1 MINWFKVCEIHL
13 SLAGHFVWWTS
24 SPSLDILTSHWTFHC
39 KIVPEYQTF
48 CSTFWTISRTF
59 SCPWFTLPGQFVRR
73 DQTHS
78 PDICQNRPDMSGE
91 SGEFHVLWIISIL
104 IIFIS
109 CKHLCFN
116 APIYVSQCPH
126 VCFQYVCVSVLLLVV
141 GYGEAG
147 QNFPP
152 EAQYLT
158 MQTFRTINPDIVS
171 TL

>member
-126 VCFQYVCVSVLLLVV
+126 VCLPTHGVSQPVPGTFQMDCLQLKPKKAWGKMAETIGVSRPN
-141 GYGEAG
+141 
-147 QNFPP
+147 Q
-152 EAQYLT
+152 
-158 MQTFRTINPDIVS
+158 RK
-171 TL
+171 